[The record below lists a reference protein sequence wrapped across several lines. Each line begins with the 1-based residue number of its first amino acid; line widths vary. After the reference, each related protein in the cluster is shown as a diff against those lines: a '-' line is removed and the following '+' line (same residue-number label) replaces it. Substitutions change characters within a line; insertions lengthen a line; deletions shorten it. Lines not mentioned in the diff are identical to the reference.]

1 MKSPIL
7 IAAFVACALSAPFA
21 SAQERTAPLK
31 PAMSMD
37 MEKPMSEMR
46 ENMTKMQQ
54 QMEKLMATTDPQ
66 ERERL
71 MHEHMQTMQERQK
84 MMHAHMHAMHAT
96 HGMGGPMMGM
106 TGAKHGDAMKNAA
119 PAQTDEFIRRRTEP
133 Q

>member
-7 IAAFVACALSAPFA
+7 IAAIVAFALSAPFA
-21 SAQERTAPLK
+21 SAREGTAPLK
-31 PAMSMD
+31 PAMGMD

-46 ENMTKMQQ
+46 ENMKKMQQ

-84 MMHAHMHAMHAT
+84 MMHAHMHAMH
-96 HGMGGPMMGM
+96 GMGGPMMGM
-106 TGAKHGDAMKNAA
+106 TGAKHGDSMKNAA
-119 PAQTDEFIRRRTEP
+119 PTQPDEFIRLRTEP
-133 Q
+133 M